1 MPPLPPQAQVARPE
15 TLSTLTSAPESLVR
29 TERHYSQIELFPV
42 TRYAPDFTRTG
53 GQIVQ
58 IELFPTVIH
67 SSALSNLESRP
78 PQPPPLSRYHTSHV
92 LAEMHVPPEPEVASV
107 CCSSHSCGEAL
118 LRCISRICCMALG
131 VEI

>member
-78 PQPPPLSRYHTSHV
+78 LNHPLFLDIIRAMFWLKCMSLLNQKLLLYVVPHTV
-92 LAEMHVPPEPEVASV
+92 VEKLYYVASQEYV
-107 CCSSHSCGEAL
+107 VWH
-118 LRCISRICCMALG
+118 
-131 VEI
+131 